1 MTREAAVARAL
12 ETHGDSEAIIHEAAV
27 ELLRRRSAR
36 GVLVDVGCGIGR
48 FREAARDLATAYVGV
63 DVVRHPEL
71 PPDVTFVQADLD
83 RDPIPVDSASAD
95 IVAAIETVEHLEN
108 PHAFSREL
116 TRVVKPGG
124 WIVMTTP
131 NQMSVLSLLSLAVK
145 GRFAAF
151 QDEYYPIH
159 RSALLP
165 NDLVR
170 IAGECGLSNAELAFT
185 ESGRIP
191 LTGAHY
197 PRTLSRIFPQACSD
211 NVLLIARR

>member
-1 MTREAAVARAL
+1 
-12 ETHGDSEAIIHEAAV
+12 
-27 ELLRRRSAR
+27 
-36 GVLVDVGCGIGR
+36 
-48 FREAARDLATAYVGV
+48 
-63 DVVRHPEL
+63 
-71 PPDVTFVQADLD
+71 
-83 RDPIPVDSASAD
+83 
-95 IVAAIETVEHLEN
+95 
-108 PHAFSREL
+108 
-116 TRVVKPGG
+116 
-124 WIVMTTP
+124 
-131 NQMSVLSLLSLAVK
+131 MSVLSLLSLAVK